1 MLPEILPAVAGA
13 LPAGTPLPAGDAERR
28 EQAQVEAWRSRLDD
42 ARTRQTAQMRR
53 IVRWRRY
60 LAGERSRQRNLV
72 PWLPDDDVQSA
83 PDALDGGQDQ
93 VLTNYIFSAFESAL
107 PSIYAQNP
115 EVMVLP
121 APSVGDTR
129 YEFVRNFA
137 RTAEIV
143 LKHYF
148 TRAKLKARMK
158 SAARTAMA
166 AGFAALKMGYYRDW
180 ATDTVLRE
188 RTPDVQEAIH
198 RLGALL
204 AERQAP
210 TTTPDRADVLDGE
223 IRDLQ
228 RAVTMQTQ
236 AVVAEGLALDAVD
249 PVDLVIDP
257 ALRDLQ
263 DYEQA
268 AWIAQI
274 VWMTQDD
281 AKARFGLTEAE
292 AGQITQGGRTAAAPG
307 GGGDPGDGDDDGEEW
322 GGLVDAQGHPLRS
335 HERARLV
342 RVAEIWHRGR
352 QTVYTFIDG
361 LKRWARE
368 PFQPERQPERWYPFF
383 LLAFNVVDH
392 KLWPL
397 SDVHMLMGNQ
407 EITERTRRRF
417 YLHRYRA
424 VQKYM
429 FDAGRLSE
437 ADAKKFAGAS
447 VGEYVPVTMDGPGDT
462 PLSNLI
468 AAPTVVPPDP
478 RVYDVSPTRS
488 DMEVTFG
495 VGDAQ
500 QGSVRVAKTATE
512 ARQLE
517 ATLTGRMQE
526 RQSELEDLV
535 GEMGRA
541 ALQILLMEAP
551 PDHVVR
557 IAGEEAVWLPL
568 SREQI
573 TAPERQTLYDM
584 VSVEIKAGSAGKPND
599 DLARQQW
606 IELLPILRES
616 VMQVQQ
622 LRMVGDEVGAQA
634 VIELVKE
641 TFARLDE
648 RINPER
654 FMPGGMIQ
662 PGMVLP
668 PELQQAAAAGVPIGA
683 SGTGASGTGG
693 GIMPGA
699 GVGLQPPGAPGR
711 PGNTGSVP
719 PVPGG
724 VGARVEP

>member
-1 MLPEILPAVAGA
+1 MLPEILPAVADA

-28 EQAQVEAWRSRLDD
+28 EQAQVEAWRSRLEQ
-42 ARTRQTAQMRR
+42 ARTRHTKHYRR

-60 LAGERSRQRNLV
+60 LAGRRQRDHNLV
-72 PWLPDDDVQSA
+72 TWLPADVESA
-83 PDALDGGQDQ
+83 PSALDTEEDR
-93 VLTNYIFSAFESAL
+93 VLTNYIYSAFQSAL
-107 PSIYAQNP
+107 PGIYAQNP

-129 YEFVRNFA
+129 YEFVKNFA

-148 TRAKLKARMK
+148 TRANLKARMK
-158 SAARTAMA
+158 TAARTTMA
-166 AGFAALKMGYYRDW
+166 AGFSVLKMGYYRDW

-210 TTTPDRADVLDGE
+210 TTPPDRADVLDGE

-236 AVVAEGLALDAVD
+236 TVVAEGLAIDLVD
-249 PVDLVIDP
+249 PVDVVFDP
-257 ALRDLQ
+257 ALRDLS
-263 DYEQA
+263 DYLQA
-268 AWIAQI
+268 RWIAQI
-274 VWMTQDD
+274 VWMTQDE

-292 AGQITQGGRTAAAPG
+292 TGQITQGGRTAALPDDA
-307 GGGDPGDGDDDGEEW
+307 GDADGRDDDW
-322 GGLVDAQGHPLRS
+322 TGLVDEGGAPLMSQGERS
-335 HERARLV
+335 RLV
-342 RVAEIWHRGR
+342 RVAEIWHRGQ
-352 QTVYTFIDG
+352 QTVYTHIDG

-383 LLAFNVVDH
+383 LVVFNPVDH
-392 KLWPL
+392 RLWPL
-397 SDVHMLMGNQ
+397 SDVEMLMDNQ

-417 YLHRYRA
+417 YLHRHRA

-429 FDAGRLSE
+429 FDGGRLSGD
-437 ADAKKFAGAS
+437 DATKFAAAT
-447 VGEYVPVTMDGPGDT
+447 VGEYVPVNMDGPGDT
-462 PLSNLI
+462 PLANLI

-478 RVYDVSPTRS
+478 RVYDISPTRS

-526 RQSELEDLV
+526 RQSHLEDVV
-535 GEMGRA
+535 GEMGGA
-541 ALQILLMEAP
+541 ALQSLLMEAP
-551 PDHVVR
+551 PDHIAR
-557 IAGEEAVWLPL
+557 IAGDEAVWLPL

-606 IELLPILRES
+606 IELLPMIRES

-622 LRMVGDEVGAQA
+622 LRMMGDEVAAQA
-634 VIELVKE
+634 IIELVKE

-662 PGMVLP
+662 PGMALP
-668 PELQQAAAAGVPIGA
+668 PELQQAAAAGVPLGA
-683 SGTGASGTGG
+683 SGVGG
-693 GIMPGA
+693 GTMPGA
-699 GVGLQPPGAPGR
+699 GVGLQPPGSPGR

-724 VGARVEP
+724 VGARAEP

>member
-1 MLPEILPAVAGA
+1 MLPEILPAVAAA
-13 LPAGTPLPAGDAERR
+13 LPAGTPLPAEDARRR
-28 EQAQVEAWRSRLDD
+28 EEAEVEAWRVRLEQ
-42 ARTRQTAQMRR
+42 AHTGHIAQYRR
-53 IVRWRRY
+53 IARWRRY
-60 LAGERSRQRNLV
+60 LAGRRSGRHKLV
-72 PWLPDDDVQSA
+72 PWLPDELADA
-83 PDALDGGQDQ
+83 PDALDEADR
-93 VLTNYIFSAFESAL
+93 VLTNYIFSAFQSAL
-107 PSIYAQNP
+107 PGIYAQNP
-115 EVMVLP
+115 ELRVLP

-148 TRAKLKARMK
+148 ERAGLKAQMK
-158 SAARTAMA
+158 KAARTTMA
-166 AGFAALKMGYYRDW
+166 AGFGALKMGYYRDW
-180 ATDTVLRE
+180 ASDTVLKE

-204 AERQAP
+204 AERQAA

-228 RAVTMQTQ
+228 RAVTRQTQ
-236 AVVAEGLALDAVD
+236 VVVAEGLALDVVD
-249 PVDLVIDP
+249 PVDLVFDP

-263 DYEQA
+263 DYLQA
-268 AWIAQI
+268 RWIAQI
-274 VWMTQDD
+274 VWMTHDD

-292 AGQITQGGRTAAAPG
+292 QEQIQVGRNAAAPG
-307 GGGDPGDGDDDGEEW
+307 EAGAWGGEEDGGW
-322 GGLVDAQGHPLRS
+322 SGLVDERGEPLRS
-335 HERARLV
+335 GDRGRLV
-342 RVAEIWHRGR
+342 RVAEIWSRDR
-352 QTVYTFIDG
+352 QTVYTHIDG

-383 LLAFNVVDH
+383 LVVFNPVDH
-392 KLWPL
+392 RLWPL
-397 SDVHMLMGNQ
+397 SDVEMLMDNQ

-437 ADAKKFAGAS
+437 ADAKKFAGAT
-447 VGEYVPVTMDGPGDT
+447 VGEYVPVKMDGPGET
-462 PLSNLI
+462 PLANLI
-468 AAPTVVPPDP
+468 AAPAVIPPDP
-478 RVYDVSPTRS
+478 RIYDVSPTRG

-495 VGDAQ
+495 MGDAQ

-517 ATLTGRMQE
+517 ASLTGRMQE
-526 RQSELEDLV
+526 RQSHLEDVV

-551 PDHVVR
+551 PDHIVR
-557 IAGEEAVWLPL
+557 VAGDEAVWLPT

-573 TAPERQTLYDM
+573 TAPERQSLYDM

-606 IELLPILRES
+606 IELLPLLRES

-622 LRMVGDEVGAQA
+622 LRLMGDEVGAQA
-634 VIELVKE
+634 IVELVKE

-654 FMPGGMIQ
+654 FLPGGMIQ

-668 PELQQAAAAGVPIGA
+668 AALQQAAAAGAPIGA
-683 SGTGASGTGG
+683 SGTGGG
-693 GIMPGA
+693 MMPGA
-699 GVGLQPPGAPGR
+699 GVGLQPPGSPGR

-724 VGARVEP
+724 VGARAEP